1 MELNWWSWKIIVRV
15 VRSLLQLSKQGQ
27 NKMQTG
33 YVRSAQNK
41 DDFDN

>member
-1 MELNWWSWKIIVRV
+1 MELNWWSWEIIVRV

-27 NKMQTG
+27 NKMQAG
-33 YVRSAQNK
+33 YVRNAQNK